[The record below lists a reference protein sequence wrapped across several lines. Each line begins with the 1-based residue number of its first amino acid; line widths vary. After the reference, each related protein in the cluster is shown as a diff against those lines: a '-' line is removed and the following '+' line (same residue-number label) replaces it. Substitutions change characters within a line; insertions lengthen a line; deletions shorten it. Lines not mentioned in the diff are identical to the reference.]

1 MSKLIRINLGVDPD
15 HNLADFPV
23 NIYTGTTTGDTTN
36 WGFTETPV
44 ITFPMVITTP
54 FEFWVDDELLSFG
67 IRLESGGCNNVD
79 LLVNAPRVDCEMCMN
94 VVPYN
99 APQPTSTPQPT
110 QQPTA
115 TPIPS
120 STPNSTNSPT
130 STPTPTAAP
139 APTETPTPNPTAT
152 SEPTTYIS
160 AILLSST
167 PSDPNGANCTEDNTG
182 IIENRVYV
190 LYNTTWFTTVNGVNV
205 VKSRFALTDNEII
218 NGSGSG
224 YTIHPNSISTA
235 TPTVFKS
242 SPNGSYM
249 VADEST
255 EGSGKL
261 LFNKDGDYGN
271 TTKCG

>member
-130 STPTPTAAP
+130 STPNA
-139 APTETPTPNPTAT
+139 TPNPTPNAT
-152 SEPTTYIS
+152 PNPTPNATPNPTVGTSSYYRIQTCNNALDIHVPKNVYCAGGSLSTLTNSFSIGETVQLIFANGGCGSATYCGVIVDENFQAPLNSENGYIS
-160 AILLSST
+160 RIV
-167 PSDPNGANCTEDNTG
+167 PVGGCEDDSHC
-182 IIENRVYV
+182 VQ
-190 LYNTTWFTTVNGVNV
+190 
-205 VKSRFALTDNEII
+205 
-218 NGSGSG
+218 
-224 YTIHPNSISTA
+224 
-235 TPTVFKS
+235 
-242 SPNGSYM
+242 
-249 VADEST
+249 
-255 EGSGKL
+255 
-261 LFNKDGDYGN
+261 
-271 TTKCG
+271 